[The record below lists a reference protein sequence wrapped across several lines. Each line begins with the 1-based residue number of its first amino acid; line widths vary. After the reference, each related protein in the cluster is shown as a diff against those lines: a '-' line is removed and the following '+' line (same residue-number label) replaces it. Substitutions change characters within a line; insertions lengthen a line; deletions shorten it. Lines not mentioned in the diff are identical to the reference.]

1 MRTRLWIVQEQME
14 FVLLSSY
21 SEKRSKLVII
31 LTVSF
36 SPTRF
41 FLHSTALNKKNR
53 MLSIISPINAET
65 KIEINF
71 TLDPFFLG
79 ACVGFKLYIYRWVRE
94 LMI

>member
-1 MRTRLWIVQEQME
+1 MLSMRTHLGIAQEQIE

-53 MLSIISPINAET
+53 MLSIISP
-65 KIEINF
+65 
-71 TLDPFFLG
+71 
-79 ACVGFKLYIYRWVRE
+79 
-94 LMI
+94 LMQKQKSK